1 MCSWNHNFLTEK
13 RQLKETLMIRHE
25 PYRILMHT
33 LEAPLQYVINLTRSN
48 LQKMEASG
56 RVTKKNYKNVMVA
69 LVMLRATFISTKK
82 LYIFC

>member
-1 MCSWNHNFLTEK
+1 
-13 RQLKETLMIRHE
+13 MIRHE

>member
-1 MCSWNHNFLTEK
+1 
-13 RQLKETLMIRHE
+13 
-25 PYRILMHT
+25 MHT

-82 LYIFC
+82 FYIFC